1 MKPLLENRQVECLLS
16 LIVIVYGLQLAIWY
30 TEAVILYVLVAS
42 YLFVWLNLIQV
53 MANCLLIVFFP
64 RIVQWI
70 GYFATAGK
78 PRSKRRWRS
87 WEILAIPLV
96 LYAFSVFLLVFLHIV
111 DLFSVMS
118 MALFV
123 RDAEFLSLL
132 YDYRIDWFFIL
143 LVYFGFA
150 VVVLFNARYIAVWL
164 LRISRASPGI
174 AKNSTIK

>member
-16 LIVIVYGLQLAIWY
+16 LIVIVYALRWAIPY
-30 TEAVILYVLVAS
+30 TEAVIQEIPIFDKTS
-42 YLFVWLNLIQV
+42 YLNIWLGLSQI
-53 MANCLLIVFFP
+53 AASCLLIVFFP
-64 RIVQWI
+64 RVVQWI
-70 GYFATAGK
+70 GYFATSGK
-78 PRSKRRWRS
+78 SRSKRRWFSR
-87 WEILAIPLV
+87 EILAIPLI
-96 LYAFSVFLLVFLHIV
+96 LYAFTECIWVFLNIV
-111 DLFSVMS
+111 YLLSAMV

-123 RDAEFLSLL
+123 RDTELFSLL
-132 YDYRIDWFFIL
+132 NEWSLTL